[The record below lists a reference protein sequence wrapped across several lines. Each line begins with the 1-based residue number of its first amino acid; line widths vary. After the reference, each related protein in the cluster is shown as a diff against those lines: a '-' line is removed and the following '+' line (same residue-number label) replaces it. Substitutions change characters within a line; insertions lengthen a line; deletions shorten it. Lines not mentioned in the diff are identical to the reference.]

1 MLAPEVAVVLADV
14 SRGLARPAAMGGSV
28 TVAAKG
34 AVEAAGV
41 SFAACCCPVWKLLEL
56 KSTYIQH
63 VLVV

>member
-1 MLAPEVAVVLADV
+1 MVLADV

-41 SFAACCCPVWKLLEL
+41 SLAACCCPV
-56 KSTYIQH
+56 
-63 VLVV
+63 